1 MEEELSSFSVV
12 PINESASKNK
22 IIIKQESSNLTTNV
36 DQIKVDSMNDNFD
49 SESVQPLYGGSKKNI
64 KNINKYQII
73 CKNKVFYLQSNK
85 INEALNFVK
94 NELHLKNDALLE
106 VKLLNIKKNKNN
118 IYHYQNNKKKFIKIR

>member
-12 PINESASKNK
+12 PINESTSKNK
-22 IIIKQESSNLTTNV
+22 PIIKQENSNLTTNV

-106 VKLLNIKKNKNN
+106 VKLLNIKKIKNN
-118 IYHYQNNKKKFIKIR
+118 IYHYQKNKKKFIKIR

>member
-12 PINESASKNK
+12 PINESTSKNK
-22 IIIKQESSNLTTNV
+22 PIIKQENSNLTTNV

-94 NELHLKNDALLE
+94 NELYLKNDALLE

-118 IYHYQNNKKKFIKIR
+118 IYHYQKNKKKFIKVT

>member
-1 MEEELSSFSVV
+1 MEEELSSFNVV
-12 PINESASKNK
+12 PINESVSQNK
-22 IIIKQESSNLTTNV
+22 PIIKQESSNLNTNV
-36 DQIKVDSMNDNFD
+36 EQIKVDSMNDNFD

-118 IYHYQNNKKKFIKIR
+118 IYHYLKNKKKFIKIR

>member
-1 MEEELSSFSVV
+1 MEEEFSSFNVV
-12 PINESASKNK
+12 PINESVSQNK
-22 IIIKQESSNLTTNV
+22 PIIKQKSSNLNTNV
-36 DQIKVDSMNDNFD
+36 EQIKVDSMNDNFD

-118 IYHYQNNKKKFIKIR
+118 IYHYLKNKKKFIKIR

>member
-12 PINESASKNK
+12 PINESTSKNK
-22 IIIKQESSNLTTNV
+22 PIIKQENSNLTTNV

-118 IYHYQNNKKKFIKIR
+118 IYHYQKNKKKFIKIR

>member
-12 PINESASKNK
+12 PINESTSKNK
-22 IIIKQESSNLTTNV
+22 PIIKQENSNLTTNV

>member
-12 PINESASKNK
+12 PINESTSKNK
-22 IIIKQESSNLTTNV
+22 PIIKQEKSNLTTNV

-106 VKLLNIKKNKNN
+106 VKLLNIKKIKNN
-118 IYHYQNNKKKFIKIR
+118 IYHYQKNKKKFIKIR

>member
-1 MEEELSSFSVV
+1 MQEELSSFNVV
-12 PINESASKNK
+12 PINESASQNK
-22 IIIKQESSNLTTNV
+22 PIIKQESSNLNTNIE
-36 DQIKVDSMNDNFD
+36 QIKVDSMNDTFD
-49 SESVQPLYGGSKKNI
+49 SESVQPLYGGLKKRIKNI
-64 KNINKYQII
+64 KKYQII

-118 IYHYQNNKKKFIKIR
+118 IYHYQKNKKKFIKVT

>member
-1 MEEELSSFSVV
+1 MEEEFSSFNVV
-12 PINESASKNK
+12 PINESVSQNK
-22 IIIKQESSNLTTNV
+22 PIIKQKSSNLNTNV
-36 DQIKVDSMNDNFD
+36 EQIKVDSMNDNFD

-118 IYHYQNNKKKFIKIR
+118 IYHYQKNKKNFIKIT

>member
-1 MEEELSSFSVV
+1 MEEELSSFNVV
-12 PINESASKNK
+12 PINESVSQNK
-22 IIIKQESSNLTTNV
+22 PIIKQESSNLNTNIE
-36 DQIKVDSMNDNFD
+36 QIKVDSMNDNFD

-118 IYHYQNNKKKFIKIR
+118 IYHYLKNKKKFIKIR

>member
-1 MEEELSSFSVV
+1 MEEELSSFNVV
-12 PINESASKNK
+12 PINESVSQNK
-22 IIIKQESSNLTTNV
+22 PIIKQESSNLNTNIE
-36 DQIKVDSMNDNFD
+36 QIKVDSMNDTFD

-118 IYHYQNNKKKFIKIR
+118 IYHYLKNKKKFIKIR

>member
-1 MEEELSSFSVV
+1 MEEELSSFNVV
-12 PINESASKNK
+12 PINESASQNK
-22 IIIKQESSNLTTNV
+22 PIIKQESSNLNTNIE
-36 DQIKVDSMNDNFD
+36 QIKVDSMNDTFD
-49 SESVQPLYGGSKKNI
+49 SESVQPLYGGLKKRIKNI
-64 KNINKYQII
+64 KKYQII

-118 IYHYQNNKKKFIKIR
+118 IYHYLKNKKKFIKIR